1 MTEVV
6 SFAIRREL
14 REHIDNIRGDI
25 PRSRFISKILE
36 RAIEKGGDK

>member
-1 MTEVV
+1 MTEIV

-14 REHIDNIRGDI
+14 REQIDNLRGDI

-36 RAIEKGGDK
+36 KAVEKQGDK

>member
-1 MTEVV
+1 MTETI

-14 REHIDNIRGDI
+14 REHIDNLRGDV

-36 RAIEKGGDK
+36 RAIEKEGDK